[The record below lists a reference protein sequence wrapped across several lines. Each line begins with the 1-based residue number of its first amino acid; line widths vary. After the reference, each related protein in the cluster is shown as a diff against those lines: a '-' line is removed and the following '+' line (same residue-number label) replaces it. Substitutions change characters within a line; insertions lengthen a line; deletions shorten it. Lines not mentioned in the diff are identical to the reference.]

1 MANRSPLHGA
11 TFRAARFV
19 AESLDCDNFAFGLI
33 EEAVST
39 CIARVRVDEAFV
51 TRTSVAQKRVTASSI
66 GATSMATVLTFIDHR
81 YFSARDAIAA
91 ESFVTFASESL
102 KAIRACRIGRAVCGC
117 TVVHIIHRAG
127 STEDLFVANIGPKS
141 LGRTGRVTLNSSIDR
156 KLTCN
161 SLINIP

>member
-1 MANRSPLHGA
+1 MANRSPLHGT

-39 CIARVRVDEAFV
+39 CIARVRVNEGFV
-51 TRTSVAQKRVTASSI
+51 TGTSVAQERVGASSV
-66 GATSMATVLTFIDHR
+66 GAACMATVLTFIDHR

-117 TVVHIIHRAG
+117 TVVHIIHCAGRA
-127 STEDLFVANIGPKS
+127 EDLFLTTIGPQA
-141 LGRTGRVTLNSSIDR
+141 LGRTDRVTLNSSIDQ
-156 KLTCN
+156 KLGRPKTW
-161 SLINIP
+161 